1 MEMETKTILLNTG
14 CFLLLMHSYVI
25 TVFYISKY
33 ANIYGIFLYLTHSL
47 EAHQLLNLILTGV
60 QFYRLMF
67 LIFIIGSWSILTCFF
82 PYSPFSVFDISYFVF
97 VSVFTVFQKK
107 KRLCKWLRRFSDRF
121 HPYVCITVIYNNRII
136 RLAVYILMDESGFLI
151 YYQKKVYH
159 RF

>member
-47 EAHQLLNLILTGV
+47 EAHQLLNLILTWV

-107 KRLCKWLRRFSDRF
+107 KG
-121 HPYVCITVIYNNRII
+121 YVNDWDVFPTVFIPMCALQWSIITVSYVWLCTSSWMR
-136 RLAVYILMDESGFLI
+136 AGF
-151 YYQKKVYH
+151 
-159 RF
+159 

>member
-47 EAHQLLNLILTGV
+47 EAHQLLNLILTWV

-82 PYSPFSVFDISYFVF
+82 PLVPFQFLIFPISFLFLSLLFFKKKGYVNDWDVFP
-97 VSVFTVFQKK
+97 TVFIPMCALQ
-107 KRLCKWLRRFSDRF
+107 WSI
-121 HPYVCITVIYNNRII
+121 ITVSYVWLCTSSWMR
-136 RLAVYILMDESGFLI
+136 AGF
-151 YYQKKVYH
+151 
-159 RF
+159 